1 MDRRRQN
8 RSEGDPRIRN
18 SVLSV
23 FILIASC
30 AAPSASPAQPR
41 ESAEARLQR
50 DVRFLA
56 SDAMKGRD
64 NGTPE
69 GAAASEYVANQM
81 AQAGLEPG
89 GQDGSWFQTIPG
101 QRGDRGRNVIGALK
115 GTTGRWIVIGA
126 HHDGLGE
133 RRGAVHNGADDNA
146 SGVAVILEAARRLRL
161 EPPSHGIL
169 ICSFDAEED
178 GLVGSTHFV
187 KSGLYPVSSFVAMIC
202 LDLVGGTFLP
212 GDENRLFA
220 LGSESS
226 GDLFDW
232 IGRERDRKGPLE
244 VERTGI
250 YAIEPLGSVLAR
262 SDYSPF
268 RLKKVPFV
276 FFSTG
281 TPWYYH
287 TEYDDVERLD
297 FAKMDRVADLVT
309 RLALAIENPQWRAP
323 APDYEEDARL
333 MAAACRRILE
343 HPAILASDRQRAAV
357 AEALEALGQDG
368 TGGKQAVQRA
378 MIVLFN
384 LAATQRPAH

>member
-1 MDRRRQN
+1 MIRRAL
-8 RSEGDPRIRN
+8 P
-18 SVLSV
+18 LL
-23 FILIASC
+23 ILATSC
-30 AAPSASPAQPR
+30 AGPSASPTQPL
-41 ESAEARLQR
+41 ESGEARLQG

-69 GAAASEYVANQM
+69 GAAAAEYIAVQM
-81 AQAGLEPG
+81 TQAGLEPG
-89 GQDGSWFQTIPG
+89 GPDGSWFQTIPG
-101 QRGDRGRNVIGALK
+101 DRRDRGRNVIGALK

-146 SGVAVILEAARRLRL
+146 SGVAVILEAARRLKL
-161 EPPSHGIL
+161 EPPSHGVL
-169 ICSFDAEED
+169 VCSFDAEED
-178 GLVGSTHFV
+178 GLIGSTHFV
-187 KSGLYPVSSFVAMIC
+187 KSGLYPVSSLVAMIC

-250 YAIEPLGSVLAR
+250 YAIEPLGSVLPR

-287 TEYDDVERLD
+287 TPYDDVERLD

-309 RLALAIENPQWRAP
+309 RLARAIEDPQWRDP
-323 APDYEEDARL
+323 APDYPEDSRL
-333 MAAACRRILE
+333 LAAACRRVLE
-343 HPAILASDRQRAAV
+343 HPAILASDKQRAAV
-357 AEALEALGQDG
+357 VEALEALGQDEKKG
-368 TGGKQAVQRA
+368 AKQAVQRA

-384 LAATQRPAH
+384 LAATQKPAH